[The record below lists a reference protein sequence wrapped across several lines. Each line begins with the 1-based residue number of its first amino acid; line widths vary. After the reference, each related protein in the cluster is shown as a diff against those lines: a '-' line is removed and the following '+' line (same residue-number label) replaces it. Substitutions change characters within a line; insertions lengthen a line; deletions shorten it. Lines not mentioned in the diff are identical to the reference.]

1 MKFDNKQISQYFII
15 FSTIS
20 LLCACST
27 SSDINCVNNSI
38 EETSVIIT
46 LRNAQDT
53 TILIGSSQQGSL
65 YNATSSEFYYFEGD
79 MRIPVTF
86 PTSSKIFLDF
96 ERNEIVS
103 DQLLEV
109 DYFVDLVSNS
119 TNMVDTDSILIK
131 YMLGDIPDCL
141 HRGTEQAR
149 ELTFLQFFYNGIEQY
164 KSSSGDNLISLLINK
179 N

>member
-1 MKFDNKQISQYFII
+1 MKFKNKLISQYFII
-15 FSTIS
+15 FSAFS
-20 LLCACST
+20 LICACST
-27 SSDINCVNNSI
+27 LSDIDCIGNSI
-38 EETSVIIT
+38 KEKRAIFT

-53 TILIGSSQQGSL
+53 TLLIGPFQQGSL
-65 YNATSSEFYYFEGD
+65 YNSTSSEFYYFEGD

-86 PTSSKIFLDF
+86 ASSSKIFLDF
-96 ERNEIVS
+96 ERNELVS

-131 YMLGDIPDCL
+131 YMLGDIPGCL
-141 HRGTEQAR
+141 YRGTEQAR
-149 ELTFLQFFYNGIEQY
+149 EYTFLQFFYNGVELY